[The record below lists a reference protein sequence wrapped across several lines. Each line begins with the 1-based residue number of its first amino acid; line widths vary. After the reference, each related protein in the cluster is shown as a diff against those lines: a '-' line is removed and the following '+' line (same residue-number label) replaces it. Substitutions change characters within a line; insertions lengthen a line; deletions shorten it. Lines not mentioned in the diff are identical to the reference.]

1 MKIVC
6 LVGMPGSGKSLAR
19 RIIRKKFKVHTIT
32 SGDIV
37 RKELKKRKWELT
49 PETDLKI
56 HKWFHTKGREILIS
70 ERTWNRIKRYKKDV
84 VIVDGFRSLSQM
96 KHLEKLSGTKPTMI
110 AITAPFKIRAEREL
124 KRKRMHGKESIG
136 YIRKRDRQEAK
147 DGLTQLIRKAD
158 YNIDNSG
165 SKKELEK
172 KLVRLMKKMKEL

>member
-1 MKIVC
+1 MKIIC

-19 RIIRKKFKVHTIT
+19 RIVRKKFKVHTIT

-56 HKWFHTKGREILIS
+56 HKWFHTKGREIIIS

-84 VIVDGFRSLSQM
+84 VIVDGLRSVSQV
-96 KHLEKLSGTKPTMI
+96 KHLEKLSGTRPIVI

-124 KRKRMHGKESIG
+124 KRRRMHGKESLA
-136 YIRKRDRQEAK
+136 YLKNRDKQEAK

-158 YNIDNSG
+158 YKIDNSG
-165 SKKELEK
+165 SKKELENRLVKLIK
-172 KLVRLMKKMKEL
+172 KLT